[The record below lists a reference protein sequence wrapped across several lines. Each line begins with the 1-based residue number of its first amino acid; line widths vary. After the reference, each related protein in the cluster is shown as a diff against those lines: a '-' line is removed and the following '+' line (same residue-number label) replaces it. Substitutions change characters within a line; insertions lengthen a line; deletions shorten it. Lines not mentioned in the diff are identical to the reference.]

1 MSQKL
6 PTNGFKWVQ
15 DLPEFNED
23 FMKKYDEN
31 SYIGYF
37 FEVDV
42 EYPKRLF
49 NLHKYLAFLSKK
61 KKGWKIRKT
70 YLWHRGERKICYSH
84 KSFKTCIKSWV
95 KTKKGTQSNLIYS
108 KRLVKVIYW
117 HEYWTKK
124 KCTKWIWEKFL

>member
-1 MSQKL
+1 MKNHDENIEPSYIEYLDANNLYGWAMSQKL

-49 NLHKYLAFLSKK
+49 NLHKDLAFLSKK
-61 KKGWKIRKT
+61 KKRLKNSK
-70 YLWHRGERKICYSH
+70 
-84 KSFKTCIKSWV
+84 
-95 KTKKGTQSNLIYS
+95 NLF
-108 KRLVKVIYW
+108 V
-117 HEYWTKK
+117 T
-124 KCTKWIWEKFL
+124 

>member
-42 EYPKRLF
+42 EYSKRLF
-49 NLHKYLAFLSKK
+49 NLHKDLAFLSKK
-61 KKGWKIRKT
+61 I
-70 YLWHRGERKICYSH
+70 
-84 KSFKTCIKSWV
+84 
-95 KTKKGTQSNLIYS
+95 
-108 KRLVKVIYW
+108 KRLKNSKNLFV
-117 HEYWTKK
+117 T
-124 KCTKWIWEKFL
+124 